1 MGGLVGLF
9 GVEEDE
15 WWLEGGSGMPYIGER
30 WSTVGSCAEE
40 LVLIATGLGRVL
52 RRV

>member
-1 MGGLVGLF
+1 MGLF

-30 WSTVGSCAEE
+30 QSIMGSCTGE
-40 LVLIATGLGRVL
+40 LVLVAKGLGRVL

>member
-1 MGGLVGLF
+1 MV
-9 GVEEDE
+9 EDE
-15 WWLEGGSGMPYIGER
+15 WWREEDSGIPYIGELR
-30 WSTVGSCAEE
+30 STVGSCAGE